1 MNKATGIT
9 PAASDNLLLRAI
21 REEFPQQ
28 EGLDWDCLT
37 SQSRKREYTDARKR
51 VTGLYYEL
59 SEVGGCWVLADLLER
74 DRTTILYFR
83 KEHPALLYD
92 TIYRRK
98 YNRLRTAVESKYKE
112 LITEYQTQTTD
123 KDMFTSTICGIMGRD
138 AEVVTIREKSYYKLN
153 VGIGKKGS
161 KESSASWVQILYYKG
176 DNSRLGE
183 FLLKGASIV
192 AQGRTEVSA
201 YNRKDGGQGI
211 DITLWADTLE
221 VAKYPDSGKSVA
233 AAPAAKAADND
244 MPDFEF

>member
-28 EGLDWDCLT
+28 EGLDWGCLT

-59 SEVGGCWVLADLLER
+59 SEVGGCWVLADLLDR

-83 KEHPALLYD
+83 EQHPALLYD
-92 TIYRRK
+92 TTYRRK
-98 YNRLRTAVESKYKE
+98 YNRLRAAVENKYEE

-123 KDMFTSTICGIMGRD
+123 KDMFTSTISGNLGRD
-138 AEVVTIREKSYYKLN
+138 AEIVTLRDRNYYKLN
-153 VGIGKKGS
+153 LAIKGKS
-161 KESSASWVQILYYKG
+161 REDAATWVQILYYKTDG
-176 DNSRLGE
+176 SKLSD
-183 FLLKGASIV
+183 LLLSGASVV
-192 AQGRTEVSA
+192 AQGRLEVKPYIKRDGSA
-201 YNRKDGGQGI
+201 GV

-221 VAKYPDSGKSVA
+221 VTKIPEQKPEVA
-233 AAPAAKAADND
+233 AEIIEDIPEDGD
-244 MPDFEF
+244 IF